1 MPIVLNQKIVESNKS
16 QNKEFQ
22 RIADEFDLNEKQRR
36 RIHDK
41 ISKKGYSKDEILEI
55 IRKLFPWLFK

>member
-1 MPIVLNQKIVESNKS
+1 MPIVLNQK
-16 QNKEFQ
+16 
-22 RIADEFDLNEKQRR
+22 IADEFDLNEKQRR